1 MTIKTVL
8 QIGLGAILILFLL
21 YVLHLRNSNKKL
33 NEEISSLNS
42 TIEMKEIEIKTLKT
56 YSESRE
62 KAEKEKIA
70 QLEELAKKE
79 KIITKTIYKDC
90 EVYETSNDG
99 KKSVISGIGF

>member
-1 MTIKTVL
+1 MTLKMAL
-8 QIGLGAILILFLL
+8 RIGIGAILILFLL

-33 NEEISSLNS
+33 SEEISSLNS
-42 TIEMKEIEIKTLKT
+42 TIEMKEIEIKTLRT

-62 KAEKEKIA
+62 KAGKEKIA

-79 KIITKTIYKDC
+79 KIITKRIYKDC

>member
-1 MTIKTVL
+1 MTLKMAL
-8 QIGLGAILILFLL
+8 RIGIGAILILFLL
-21 YVLHLRNSNKKL
+21 YVLHLRSSNKKL
-33 NEEISSLNS
+33 SEEISSLNS
-42 TIEMKEIEIKTLKT
+42 TIEMKEIELKTLKT